1 MRNQKAV
8 CRFCLDSATTKR
20 NPFIA
25 PCLCNGSMKYVHLMC
40 LDQWRA
46 MDMDKNGSQ
55 CGLCLE
61 EYTSTQ
67 HPSLEIIPSKDS
79 CSSLLLRM
87 PLLPAFAI
95 HYLYV
100 IRFSIDNS
108 IQHTFTYNKYIT
120 YQTLFQITYLVL
132 FITQIQVKNKK
143 EYLMQWRQQ
152 KSLMLFMTHIA
163 LFISMLNGANMA
175 GISLD
180 MFLGL
185 YWIRHCQILQNI
197 NDKIMLEE

>member
-1 MRNQKAV
+1 MSDQKVV
-8 CRFCLDSATTKR
+8 CRFCLDSRITKR
-20 NPFIA
+20 NPFIS

-40 LDQWRA
+40 LDQWRV
-46 MDMDKNGSQ
+46 MDMDKNGAQ
-55 CGLCLE
+55 CGLCLA

-67 HPSLEIIPSKDS
+67 HPFLEVIPSKDS
-79 CSSLLLRM
+79 YSSLLLRM

-95 HYLYV
+95 HYLY
-100 IRFSIDNS
+100 IIPFSASKD
-108 IQHTFTYNKYIT
+108 IQSSFTYDKYVA
-120 YQTLFQITYLVL
+120 YQTLFQISYLVL
-132 FITQIQVKNKK
+132 FITQIHVKNKM
-143 EYLMQWRQQ
+143 EYFTQWRQQ

-163 LFISMLNGANMA
+163 LFMSMMNGANMA

-197 NDKIMLEE
+197 NEKIMLD